1 MFLFSLNSNKANSNG
16 DSSKLTVSNSKNIAK
31 KKQGFTLV
39 ELLVTIAIA
48 AILVTI
54 AAPNMNN
61 LIVKM
66 RVDNEVSQL
75 NRLVLTARNSAISM
89 EQNVI
94 LCPLVTG
101 ACTNNWSN
109 ELSIFIDVDNS
120 GTYVAATD
128 ILLKVK
134 AATSGGN
141 NITYAGQSNIAFA
154 PTGGLTS
161 IASTF
166 IYCPVNNSTL
176 ARAVVLSLSGR
187 TYLTTDSNNDGK
199 DEFRTGTIVACLP

>member
-134 AATSGGN
+134 AAASGGN

-166 IYCPVNNSTL
+166 IYCPINNSTL

-199 DEFRTGTIVACLP
+199 DEFRTGTMVACLP

>member
-16 DSSKLTVSNSKNIAK
+16 DFSKLTVSNSKNIAK

-199 DEFRTGTIVACLP
+199 DEFRTGTMVACLP